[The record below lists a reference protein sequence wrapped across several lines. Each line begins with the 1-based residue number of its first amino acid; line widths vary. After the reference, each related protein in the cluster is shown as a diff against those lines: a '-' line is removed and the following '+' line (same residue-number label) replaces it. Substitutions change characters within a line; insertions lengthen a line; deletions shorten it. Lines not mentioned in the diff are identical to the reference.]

1 MISVA
6 EVEKGLMDLPYISEA
21 YVLAVMDYDAR
32 ELVAAVVRLCSPN
45 GTRGSDLDEKKPEQL
60 EINLRKIRDDLSST
74 LEPWKLP
81 ILCYILQNGEKVP
94 VSPSDKVL
102 KPQMREQYFRL
113 SGYRPANYAVP
124 GVEFWGDSVDLKFIV
139 DSQKLCRP

>member
-1 MISVA
+1 MA
-6 EVEKGLMDLPYISEA
+6 EVEKELMDLPYVSEA
-21 YVLAVMDYDAR
+21 YILAVRDYDAR

-45 GTRGSDLDEKKPEQL
+45 GTQGSDLGEKKPEQ

-81 ILCYILQNGEKVP
+81 VLCYILQDGEKLP

-102 KPQMREQYFRL
+102 KPQMREQFFKI
-113 SGYRPANYAVP
+113 SGYRPADYAVP
-124 GVEFWGDSVDLKFIV
+124 GVEFWGDSVDLKFLV
-139 DSQKLCRP
+139 DSRKQPKP